1 MVYEGHALGTT
12 RKHARQKGIGA
23 RNCKQE
29 SISPGNLGSSSGG
42 TLESKAFPPAPFGG
56 PSLAGFLNCRARK
69 PGRLE
74 RSGGAWGGG
83 CGMKQPQPC
92 LRNKRKVS

>member
-1 MVYEGHALGTT
+1 MVDEGHALGTT

-29 SISPGNLGSSSGG
+29 SISPGNLGSSSEG

-56 PSLAGFLNCRARK
+56 PSLAGFLNCLARK

-74 RSGGAWGGG
+74 RSGGAWRGGG
-83 CGMKQPQPC
+83 V
-92 LRNKRKVS
+92 RNEAAPAVFA